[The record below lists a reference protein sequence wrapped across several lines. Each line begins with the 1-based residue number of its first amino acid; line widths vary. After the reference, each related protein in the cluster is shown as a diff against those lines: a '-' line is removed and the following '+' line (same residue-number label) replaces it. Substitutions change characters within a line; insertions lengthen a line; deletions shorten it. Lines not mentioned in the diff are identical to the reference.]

1 MFALKN
7 ASFKFSKSSHSL
19 LRSYQSFLEGN
30 QVAKMPKAV
39 RKKVKATAAPKKKM
53 DETDPTPV
61 EVPGS
66 DVAVYFWR
74 PHDPN
79 GFMSQWYISPFEHE
93 GITYETAEMWMMIQK
108 AKLFKDE
115 DIADTMAKTTDPKQ
129 HKALG
134 RKVKDF
140 DKEVW
145 DKEKSRIVEEG
156 SWLKFTQSKNKDEL
170 KKLLLETG
178 EKEIVEV
185 SRNGMHRFGT
195 TNSAFAI

>member
-1 MFALKN
+1 MFSLT
-7 ASFKFSKSSHSL
+7 SLPFKLSKSSHSF
-19 LRSYQSFLEGN
+19 LRSCQSLPLSN
-30 QVAKMPKAV
+30 QVTKMPKAA

-79 GFMSQWYISPFEHE
+79 GFMSQWYTSPFEHE
-93 GITYETAEMWMMIQK
+93 GIKYETAEMWMMIQK

-115 DIADTMAKTTDPKQ
+115 DIADKMTQTTDPKQ

-140 DKEVW
+140 DKDVW

-156 SWLKFTQSKNKDEL
+156 SWLKFTQSENKDEL
-170 KKLLLETG
+170 KKLLLDTG

-185 SRNGMHRFGT
+185 SSCG
-195 TNSAFAI
+195 S